1 MKKNIIITVLFFALL
16 LSLSAAAEAKDTF
29 VVGIHAD
36 AKTLDPHVSN
46 DSVSHNAMLQIY
58 ERLVTLDEKNDI
70 VPQLA
75 ERWETP
81 DPLTY
86 KFYLK
91 KGVKFHNGEELTAE
105 DVLFSFKRAMGP
117 EAGAIRAYADVIDPK
132 GFEVADKYT
141 IIMRTKEPMAA
152 FLASMKHA
160 YASIVNKKAVEEA
173 GERYGNSPV
182 GTGPFKFVEWRKG
195 DRIVFERFDEYYGE
209 KPKIKTMIFRAIP
222 EATSRVIELE
232 TGNVDLIYYVPTSDV
247 KRLESNQSVDL
258 IRTKGSLV
266 YYMGMNTEKKPFDDP
281 RVRRAVD
288 LAIDKEVIVDA
299 VFEGFATVPAGAWS
313 PAVKYAVM
321 EDKPLAWDM
330 EEAIKLL
337 KEAGYPNGFKAE
349 LWIQDRKD
357 RIDMAT
363 IIQAQLQE
371 VGIDV
376 EIKVLEWGAYL
387 EKLKSGEHQM
397 YILGWSASAPAYDPF
412 FYVGPKFHSR
422 FAGPSNRV
430 RLKDVE
436 VDRLID
442 AGAITPDGP
451 ERAKI
456 YADLWMRLN
465 ELRPWVYLAI
475 PDFFYGKVKG
485 LQGMDHLSD
494 RMVNYLG
501 TAYFEK

>member
-1 MKKNIIITVLFFALL
+1 MRRKVFVPVLLFALL
-16 LSLSAAAEAKDTF
+16 FSLSAAAAPKDAL

-58 ERLVTLDEKNDI
+58 ERLVTLDEKNDL

-117 EAGAIRAYADVIDPK
+117 EAGAIRAYSDCIDPD
-132 GFEVADKYT
+132 GFETPDKYT
-141 IIMRTKEPMAA
+141 IVIRTKEPMAA

-173 GERYGNSPV
+173 GERYGNAPV

-195 DRIVFERFDEYYGE
+195 DRIVFERFDDYHGE
-209 KPKIKTMIFRAIP
+209 KPRIKTMTLRAIP

-247 KRLESNQSVDL
+247 KRLRANSSIDVIQ
-258 IRTKGSLV
+258 TPGSLV
-266 YYMGMNTEKKPFDDP
+266 YYMGMNTERKPFDDP

-288 LAIDKEVIVDA
+288 LAIDKEGVVDA
-299 VFEGFATVPAGAWS
+299 VFEGFAAVPAGAWA
-313 PAVKYAVM
+313 PAVKYAPA
-321 EDKPLAWDM
+321 DAAPLVQNL
-330 EEAIKLL
+330 EEAAKLL
-337 KEAGYPNGFKAE
+337 KEAGYPNGFKTE

-371 VGIDV
+371 VGVEV

-397 YILGWSASAPAYDPF
+397 YILGWSASAPAHDPF

-422 FAGPSNRV
+422 FSGPSNRV
-430 RLKDVE
+430 RLKDAE
-436 VDRLID
+436 TDRLID
-442 AGAITPDGP
+442 LGAITPDGP

-456 YADLWMRLN
+456 YADLWVRLN

-475 PDFFYGKVKG
+475 PDFFYGKVKS
-485 LQGMDHLSD
+485 LKGMEHLND
-494 RMVNYLG
+494 RSVNYLG
-501 TAYFEK
+501 TAFFEE